1 MATEY
6 TTNKIDEIYFLNDK
20 NIAQSLSDDI
30 SFNPIPSLSLLN
42 TVNDNLIEKIDNDIQ
57 NISSDLSAKNG
68 EFIIGIK

>member
-42 TVNDNLIEKIDNDIQ
+42 TVNDNLIEKIDNDI
-57 NISSDLSAKNG
+57 
-68 EFIIGIK
+68 